1 MKRTQVTFR
10 VAPWKTMRVPTQNAI
25 DRLIQRVCDARTKAS
40 RERLQNTRE
49 RRPWNTT
56 RVST

>member
-1 MKRTQVTFR
+1 MRVTFR
-10 VAPWKTMRVPTQNAI
+10 IAPWKTMRVPTQNAI
-25 DRLIQRVCDARTKAS
+25 DRLIERICDTRTKAS
-40 RERLQNTRE
+40 RERLQGTNL